1 MATHVKKILIVD
13 DHALVREG
21 LMQTLLQLEDGI
33 SCSGAENSDE
43 ALRLLQEGDYSLILL
58 DLMLPG
64 INGMAFLG
72 VLRKRYPAL
81 PVVILSALDD
91 PDTMARAMRHGAS
104 GFVPKS
110 SSGEELLAALRLV
123 LAGTMFLPPDMDKGG
138 GRGQTLTERYG
149 ITAGQMRVLD
159 LLSQGKTNREIANL
173 LGLTEGTVKVH
184 VSAIFKALN
193 VTNRSQALLLVN
205 RQKPAKRP
213 SLG

>member
-1 MATHVKKILIVD
+1 MKKILIVD

-21 LMQTLLQLEDGI
+21 LMQTLRQLEEGVT
-33 SCSGAENSDE
+33 CSGAENADE
-43 ALRLLQEGDYSLILL
+43 ALHLLQQDDYSMMLL

-64 INGMAFLG
+64 INGMSFLG

-81 PVVILSALDD
+81 PVVVLSALDD

-123 LAGTMFLPPDMDKGG
+123 LSGTVFLPPHMDKAG
-138 GRGQTLTERYG
+138 GRSLTERYG
-149 ITAGQMRVLD
+149 ITAGQMRVLE

-193 VTNRSQALLLVN
+193 VTNRSQALLIMN
-205 RQKPAKRP
+205 KHKPAR
-213 SLG
+213 L